1 MRSSGLP
8 EKDGALLERVP
19 GMAAGPVAELDI
31 DEVGNGGAR
40 GGGEGG
46 SEGS

>member
-8 EKDGALLERVP
+8 EKDGALLKCVS
-19 GMAAGPVAELDI
+19 GMAAGLMAELDI

-46 SEGS
+46 SEES